1 MRRKIHANPN
11 SIGSLRAARK
21 HRGDPDGADLVAR
34 AEVHTHPFIVRLE
47 RGPLLADG
55 AMGTVLYTR
64 GVPFDQCFDAL
75 NLTSPD
81 VVKGIHSDYIASGAE
96 LIETNTFGA
105 NRSKLA
111 AHNLDG
117 QVAEINRAGAAIAR
131 QAVEASGRTV
141 FVAGSIGPT
150 GRPMAP
156 LGTLTPDEAREIFA
170 EQAKALVAGGADA
183 LIFETFTDLAEL
195 LEGIRAVR
203 ETTTLPVVAQMTF
216 TQEGKTLL
224 GHGPGEIVR
233 ALEAAGA
240 EVVGANC
247 SVGPQGILDILA
259 QMAKA
264 VTHAKLSAMPNA
276 GFPAYVG
283 GRYIYFSTPAYMAD
297 FARRVAAMGVRLI
310 GGCCGTT
317 PEHIAA
323 MARGLREPLGEAP
336 WPTMGPS
343 LTPEPEP
350 SRRPVA
356 PTTLAQK
363 LGKSFVVTVEV
374 DPPRGVHDRKELE
387 GCRSLRDAGVDTID
401 VADNPM
407 ARLRMSPWAMCSR
420 IQTDVG
426 VETILHFTTR
436 DRNLVRLQSDLL
448 AVHALGVRNVLVLR
462 GDPPQMG
469 DYPTATA
476 LSDVTPSGLVKMIK
490 DFNQGRD
497 VAKNSIGTPTAFTV
511 GVALN
516 LAAPDLAK
524 EARALERKIRA
535 GADFICTMPIY
546 EPEVLDRFSRLL
558 GGIPIPVLLGILPLS
573 GHRHA
578 EFLHNELPG
587 FSVPAWVRERLR
599 KAGADGR
606 DEGIRIA
613 HDLLAAIRSHVAG
626 IYLVPSFGRYES
638 VIELVKVAREHATA

>member
-1 MRRKIHANPN
+1 M
-11 SIGSLRAARK
+11 
-21 HRGDPDGADLVAR
+21 
-34 AEVHTHPFIVRLE
+34 VRLD

-55 AMGTVLYTR
+55 AMGTMLYSR
-64 GVPFDQCFDAL
+64 GIPFDQCFDAL

-81 VVKGIHSDYIASGAE
+81 VVKGIHRDYIASGAE

-105 NRSKLA
+105 NRIKLT
-111 AHNLDG
+111 AHNLEA
-117 QVAEINRAGAAIAR
+117 QVIEINRAGAEIAR
-131 QAVEASGRTV
+131 QVAGASGRTV

-150 GRPMAP
+150 ARPMAP
-156 LGTLTPDEAREIFA
+156 LGTLTPEEARDIFA
-170 EQAKALVAGGADA
+170 EQAKALVAGGADV

-195 LEGIRAVR
+195 LEGVRAALQ
-203 ETTTLPVVAQMTF
+203 TTTVPVIAQMTF

-224 GHGPGEIVR
+224 GHGPREIVR
-233 ALEAAGA
+233 ALDAAGA
-240 EVVGANC
+240 DVVGANC
-247 SVGPQGILDILA
+247 SVGPQGILDVLA

-264 VTHAKLSAMPNA
+264 ITHAKLSAMPNA

-283 GRYIYFSTPAYMAD
+283 GRYMYISTPAYMAD
-297 FARRVAAMGVRLI
+297 FARRLSAIGVRVI

-323 MARGLREPLGEAP
+323 MAAALREPVREAS
-336 WPTMGPS
+336 WPTVGPS
-343 LTPEPEP
+343 LAPEPEP
-350 SRRPVA
+350 IARAVA
-356 PTTLAQK
+356 PTTMAQK
-363 LGKSFVVTVEV
+363 LGKTFVVTVEV
-374 DPPRGVHDRKELE
+374 DPPRGVHDRKELD
-387 GCRSLRDAGVDTID
+387 GCRRLGEVGVDAID

-407 ARLRMSPWAMCSR
+407 ARLRMSPWAMCAR
-420 IQTDVG
+420 IQTEVG
-426 VETILHFTTR
+426 VETVLHFTTR
-436 DRNLVRLQSDLL
+436 DRNLIRLQSDLL

-469 DYPTATA
+469 DYPAATA
-476 LSDVTPSGLVKMIK
+476 LSDVKPSGLVKLIK

-546 EPEVLDRFSRLL
+546 EPEVLDRFRHLL
-558 GGIPIPVLLGILPLS
+558 GGIPIPVLLGILPLA

-587 FSVPAWVRERLR
+587 FSVPSWVRERLR
-599 KAGADGR
+599 KAGSDGR
-606 DEGIRIA
+606 EEGIRIA
-613 HDLLAAIRSHVAG
+613 HDLLTAVRPHVAG
-626 IYLVPSFGRYES
+626 IYLVPSFGRYEG
-638 VIELVKVAREHATA
+638 VIELVKVARERATA